1 MKRGN
6 GKNRRWEVAA
16 VGAVTALLLAGC
28 AETSTST
35 TAATQ
40 VQASST
46 SAAAEETAPAAKE
59 TAAADS
65 KDAIVTVTASVTEYA
80 DPDMAQITLGVEESE
95 DTAEAAQKSASKKQ
109 DAVKKAIT
117 DLGISEDDIS
127 TSSYSMYPQYNYDT
141 SKVTGYTVSVSLVI
155 RNVTLDEVGDVLSA
169 ATSAGASQISD
180 ISYTSSS
187 YDAVYSEA
195 LTKAAADAGTKA
207 DTLAK
212 AEGKTLGELVSVQE
226 GYQDTSARYQSTNA
240 YANLESSD
248 GADSAISVDP
258 GQLEVDASVTA
269 VYALK

>member
-35 TAATQ
+35 TAAAQ

-46 SAAAEETAPAAKE
+46 SAAAEETAPAAEE
-59 TAAADS
+59 T
-65 KDAIVTVTASVTEYA
+65 KDATVTVTASVTEYA
-80 DPDMAQITLGVEESE
+80 DPDT
-95 DTAEAAQKSASKKQ
+95 
-109 DAVKKAIT
+109 VKKAIT

-141 SKVTGYTVSVSLVI
+141 SKVTGYTVSVSLAI

-195 LTKAAADAGTKA
+195 LTKAAEDAGTKA

-226 GYQDTSARYQSTNA
+226 GYQDTSARYKSTNA
-240 YANLESSD
+240 YANMESSD
-248 GADSAISVDP
+248 GAGSAISVDP

>member
-1 MKRGN
+1 MKRRN

-35 TAATQ
+35 TAAAQ

-46 SAAAEETAPAAKE
+46 PAAAEETAPAAEE
-59 TAAADS
+59 T
-65 KDAIVTVTASVTEYA
+65 KDATVTVTASVTEYA

-95 DTAEAAQKSASKKQ
+95 DTAEAAQKNASKKQ

-141 SKVTGYTVSVSLVI
+141 SKVTGYTVSVSLAI

-226 GYQDTSARYQSTNA
+226 GYQDTSARYKSTNA
-240 YANLESSD
+240 YANMESSD
-248 GADSAISVDP
+248 GAGSAISVDP